1 MHYLHIR
8 FAMFTVSFESFGSS
22 IIRATATADKA
33 SCKARDAI
41 AQAFSQFLDACVIA
55 GVTRDEEGCKALGEE
70 IRTCQAF
77 LDGVPMGT
85 IEKATVTN
93 YAQSA
98 MRAYFH
104 DVAWYASAFLSE
116 EKGGLPALPWSKGAT
131 KSGARN
137 GKVSVT
143 TDAELMLTIRKALEQ
158 CTLLNRDVIK
168 SILIDAACEID
179 PDFKV

>member
-1 MHYLHIR
+1 
-8 FAMFTVSFESFGSS
+8 MFTVPFESFGSS
-22 IIRATATADKA
+22 IIRATVAADKA
-33 SCKARDAI
+33 SGKSRDVI
-41 AQAFSQFLDACVIA
+41 SQAFGQFLDACSIA
-55 GVTRDEEGCKALGEE
+55 GIPRDEEGCKALGEE

-85 IEKATVTN
+85 IEKNTVTN

-98 MRAYFH
+98 MRAYYH

-116 EKGGLPALPWSKGAT
+116 EKGGLPALPWSKGAA

-143 TDAELMLTIRKALEQ
+143 TDKDLMLTIRKALEQ

-168 SILIDAACEID
+168 SILIDAGLELD